1 MPESHEFLCTTCG
14 NKLDYPASFEGQTK
28 VCDSCGLNTI
38 LRKTGPSQP
47 VPIKLPPADQ
57 LPSSSPEGSNLKTPS
72 QGAASPETVTQEN
85 VPIATEPEALGK
97 PSPANQEASPA
108 PEVSTRETPSQAD
121 DSPETV
127 AQENVPVAT
136 EPEVMEKP
144 SKVKAICVFHCVGGP
159 FNILLGL
166 FYLIF
171 GIILLFSGDKSI
183 FTFFTK
189 LGGPLLMVM
198 GVLVMAIGAF
208 EAISAFKHFGENARP
223 KYKFVKLVAILE
235 IVAMLGAS
243 CLSVIFGIL
252 SLIFMADQRVK
263 EYYD

>member
-28 VCDSCGLNTI
+28 VCENCGLNTI

-57 LPSSSPEGSNLKTPS
+57 LPSSAPEGSHLKTPS
-72 QGAASPETVTQEN
+72 QGAASPET
-85 VPIATEPEALGK
+85 
-97 PSPANQEASPA
+97 S
-108 PEVSTRETPSQAD
+108 SQAA
-121 DSPETV
+121 DSSETV
-127 AQENVPVAT
+127 AQENVSVAT

-144 SKVKAICVFHCVGGP
+144 PKVKAICVFHCVGGP

-223 KYKFVKLVAILE
+223 KYKFVKFVAILE
-235 IVAMLGAS
+235 IVSMLGAS

-252 SLIFMADQRVK
+252 SLIFLADRRVK